1 MTNNHQAGKS
11 TREMAEKRRKTG
23 IWIGVFGIVLIIIV
37 GVLLQYSKALAIGG
51 VGLLV
56 LLVLLRILPDLFDR
70 KTAKKHKEMKRA
82 IRGAKGEEKIGDLL
96 SALSAD
102 YHILHDIVSPYGNI
116 DHIVIG
122 RNSGIFLV
130 ETKAHGGKV
139 SMDGETLLVNGK
151 LPEKDFIAQAL
162 RNAYWLRDEVSRF
175 AGSKPWITPILVF
188 TNAYVSPTN
197 PVKGV
202 IILNKKYLLDLLQRE
217 SRPNAK
223 IARVWELREAISQHL
238 CAYVFTRTR

>member
-37 GVLLQYSKALAIGG
+37 GLLLQNTKALGIGG
-51 VGLLV
+51 VGFLV
-56 LLVLLRILPDLFDR
+56 LLVLLRFLPDFFDR

-96 SALSAD
+96 SGLSPD
-102 YHILHDIVSPYGNI
+102 YHVLHDIVSPYGNI

-217 SRPNAK
+217 SRPNPK
-223 IARVWELREAISQHL
+223 IARVWELREEISKHL
-238 CAYVFTRTR
+238 CAK

>member
-11 TREMAEKRRKTG
+11 TREMAAKRRKTG
-23 IWIGVFGIVLIIIV
+23 IWIGVIGIILIIIV
-37 GVLLQYSKALAIGG
+37 GLLLQNSKALGMGG
-51 VGLLV
+51 MGLLV
-56 LLVLLRILPDLFDR
+56 LLVLLHVLPDFFDR
-70 KTAKKHKEMKRA
+70 KMDKKSKEQKRA
-82 IRGAKGEEKIGDLL
+82 IRGAKGEEKIGELL
-96 SALSAD
+96 SELSSD

-116 DHIVIG
+116 DHIVIS

-162 RNAYWLRDEVSRF
+162 RNSYWLRDEVSQF
-175 AGSKPWITPILVF
+175 VGSKPWITPILVF

-202 IILNKKYLLDLLQRE
+202 IILNKKYLLALLQRE
-217 SRPNAK
+217 NRSNAE
-223 IARVWELREAISQHL
+223 ITRVWEQRDVISKHL
-238 CAYVFTRTR
+238 CA

>member
-1 MTNNHQAGKS
+1 MNNNHQAGKS

-23 IWIGVFGIVLIIIV
+23 ILIGVIGIILIIIV
-37 GVLLQYSKALAIGG
+37 GLLLQNSKALGMGG
-51 VGLLV
+51 MGLLV
-56 LLVLLRILPDLFDR
+56 LLVLLRVLPDIFKD
-70 KTAKKHKEMKRA
+70 KVNKKSKEQQRA
-82 IRGAKGEEKIGDLL
+82 IRGAIGEEKIGDLL
-96 SALSAD
+96 SELSED
-102 YHILHDIVSPYGNI
+102 YFVLHDIVSPYGNI
-116 DHIVIG
+116 DHIVIS
-122 RNSGIFLV
+122 RNSGIFRV

-162 RNAYWLRDEVSRF
+162 RNAYWLRDEISRF

-217 SRPNAK
+217 SRSNAK
-223 IARVWELREAISQHL
+223 IARVWEQREEISKHL
-238 CAYVFTRTR
+238 CA

>member
-23 IWIGVFGIVLIIIV
+23 ILIGVIGIVLIIIV
-37 GVLLQYSKALAIGG
+37 GVLLKNSKALGIGG
-51 VGLLV
+51 AGLLV
-56 LLVLLRILPDLFDR
+56 LLVLLRILPDFFDR
-70 KTAKKHKEMKRA
+70 KMDKKHKEMKRA

-96 SALSAD
+96 SALSPD
-102 YHILHDIVSPYGNI
+102 YIILHDIVSPYGNI

-151 LPEKDFIAQAL
+151 LPEKDFIAQVL
-162 RNAYWLRDEVSRF
+162 RNAYWLRDEVSQF
-175 AGSKPWITPILVF
+175 VGSKPWITPILVF
-188 TNAYVSPTN
+188 TNAFVSPTR
-197 PVKGV
+197 PIKGV
-202 IILNKKYLLDLLQRE
+202 NILNKKYLLASLQRE
-217 SRPNAK
+217 GRSTAEKTR
-223 IARVWELREAISQHL
+223 IWEQREVISKHL
-238 CAYVFTRTR
+238 CA